1 MKIVSIL
8 TCFLIV
14 ILTAGCSQVVVVY
27 RVHPAS
33 PPQMGVEEA
42 REALVLSLSRA
53 QIPAG
58 LVSIKLQGDDLVAER
73 TSARGAQHPFSKSGF
88 DDISQEV
95 GKEGEN
101 YFVNVRWR
109 ALSGRGRDTYYW
121 KSEEDARSFV
131 DAAHALRRARFQ
143 KSPIKTE

>member
-14 ILTAGCSQVVVVY
+14 ILTAGCSQVVVY
-27 RVHPAS
+27 RVKPDS
-33 PPQMGVEEA
+33 PPKMGVEEA

-88 DDISQEV
+88 DDISREV
-95 GKEGEN
+95 GKEGKS

-131 DAAHALRRARFQ
+131 DAAHALRQAGFQ
-143 KSPIKTE
+143 KSPVKK